1 MTNGNAPRRL
11 GMQGF
16 RGLRQRG
23 MGYLLVL
30 FAVAAMG
37 LSLAGS
43 GEVLHTQ
50 SLREKE
56 TQLLFIGQQFRAA
69 LASYRDRS
77 PAGAPSAPAS
87 LNDLLRDPRFAQPVH
102 HLRRLWRDPTT
113 NNTDWAL
120 LIADGRI
127 IGIHS
132 RSVRKPLRTV
142 FDTPNAVFSGLS
154 SYDQWVFVADAP
166 VAAPNPSLRSTPTP

>member
-1 MTNGNAPRRL
+1 MTNGNAARRL
-11 GMQGF
+11 GF

-23 MGYLLVL
+23 LGYLLVL
-30 FAVAAMG
+30 FAVAAIG

-43 GEVLHTQ
+43 GEVLHTR

-56 TQLLFIGQQFRAA
+56 THLLFIGQQFRAA

-113 NNTDWAL
+113 NDTDWAVL
-120 LIADGRI
+120 VADGRI
-127 IGIHS
+127 VGIHS
-132 RSVRKPLRTV
+132 RSDHKPLRTV
-142 FDTPNAVFSGLS
+142 FDA
-154 SYDQWVFVADAP
+154 
-166 VAAPNPSLRSTPTP
+166 